1 MIKAYEI
8 VADWPK
14 KPDVDDALE
23 AFRDELLTLDASKYF
38 HVEISE
44 A

>member
-8 VADWPK
+8 VDEWPK

-23 AFRDELLTLDASKYF
+23 VFRDKLLTLDASKYL